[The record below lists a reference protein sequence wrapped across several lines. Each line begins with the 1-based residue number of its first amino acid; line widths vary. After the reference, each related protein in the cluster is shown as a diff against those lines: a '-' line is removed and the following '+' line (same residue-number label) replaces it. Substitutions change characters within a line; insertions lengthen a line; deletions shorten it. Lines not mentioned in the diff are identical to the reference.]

1 MMLTLTTWI
10 PKVWMAGKM
19 KPVVLNTTKMKM
31 ARTPPGARDGRE
43 ETTRQKKPN
52 QKRDTESH
60 QRETTLLI
68 SEDSRLSEPMDKETQ
83 LSELRTKNLP
93 LAVTESFC

>member
-1 MMLTLTTWI
+1 
-10 PKVWMAGKM
+10 MAGKM

-31 ARTPPGARDGRE
+31 ARTPPGVRDGRE

-68 SEDSRLSEPMDKETQ
+68 SEDTRLSELMDKET
-83 LSELRTKNLP
+83 LLLVLRTTTP
-93 LAVTESFC
+93 RLAVTESSC